1 MWCSSHTE
9 ACRYIASVQRRRGCV
24 GDPHWRLDIVDRNEA
39 HVPHSPDSCSSSM
52 TARSV
57 PELQRFSGREF
68 AVGAWGSQKWKWGL
82 VRRTLI
88 AQNGQPLQ
96 WTSWSLILMRNA
108 TLEQPYTFW
117 HVPSGQEV
125 IVWRV
130 VELSRRF
137 VASTLLE
144 MLGCWLGFTRFKYPK
159 YPTWRNSQHLFL
171 HNQAK
176 RTLSGLPQFS
186 DVPAL
191 LNPEALSGGAN
202 PKGLS
207 DAGTSEN

>member
-1 MWCSSHTE
+1 
-9 ACRYIASVQRRRGCV
+9 
-24 GDPHWRLDIVDRNEA
+24 
-39 HVPHSPDSCSSSM
+39 
-52 TARSV
+52 
-57 PELQRFSGREF
+57 
-68 AVGAWGSQKWKWGL
+68 
-82 VRRTLI
+82 
-88 AQNGQPLQ
+88 
-96 WTSWSLILMRNA
+96 MRNA

-191 LNPEALSGGAN
+191 LNPEALSVGAN

>member
-1 MWCSSHTE
+1 
-9 ACRYIASVQRRRGCV
+9 
-24 GDPHWRLDIVDRNEA
+24 
-39 HVPHSPDSCSSSM
+39 
-52 TARSV
+52 
-57 PELQRFSGREF
+57 
-68 AVGAWGSQKWKWGL
+68 
-82 VRRTLI
+82 
-88 AQNGQPLQ
+88 
-96 WTSWSLILMRNA
+96 MRNA

-117 HVPSGQEV
+117 HVPSGQGV

-130 VELSRRF
+130 VELM
-137 VASTLLE
+137 LE

-186 DVPAL
+186 DVPAS

-202 PKGLS
+202 PKGLR